1 MWELCVITDRKVSG
15 GLSHREM
22 AERALQGGASIIQ
35 LRDKEASPRALL
47 PEAFALAQL
56 CRQYGATFIVNDRL
70 DLALAS
76 GADGVH
82 LGQDDLPAQAAR
94 RLLQGKLLG
103 VSTHSVEQAVQ
114 AEEDGADYIGVG
126 PIFPTATKETGYR
139 PLGLEGLRKIRE
151 AVKIPVLAIGGI
163 DFENAPLVI
172 QAGADGVAVISAVVG
187 AHDITQ
193 AAHRLWG
200 IVRSAKERCSMVD
213 GGCWKRWD
221 SP

>member
-15 GLSHREM
+15 GLSHPEI
-22 AERALQGGASIIQ
+22 AELALRGGASIIQ
-35 LRDKEASPRALL
+35 LRDKEASPRELL
-47 PEAFALAQL
+47 SEAFALAQL

-82 LGQDDLPAQAAR
+82 LGQDDLPAKAAR

-103 VSTHSVEQAVQ
+103 ISTHSLEQAVK

-139 PLGLEGLRKIRE
+139 PLSLEGLRRIRE
-151 AVKIPVLAIGGI
+151 AVKVPILAIGGI
-163 DFENAPLVI
+163 SFENAPSVI
-172 QAGADGVAVISAVVG
+172 AAGADGVAVISAVVG
-187 AHDITQ
+187 AQDIAQ
-193 AAHRLWG
+193 AAHRLRE
-200 IVRSAKERCSMVD
+200 IVRSAKKRC
-213 GGCWKRWD
+213 
-221 SP
+221 